1 MLENQELN
9 QELNNVHRIEYEGK
23 ELILVGTAHVSKKS
37 AQQVREIIEAE
48 KPDTVCVELDHG
60 RYDSVVNKKKWEDMD
75 IIKIVKSKQAPFLLV
90 NLALSSYQKRM
101 ANQFGINP
109 GAEMIEGIN
118 AAKDIGAHLV
128 LADRDIKT
136 TFLRIWR
143 GMKFWGKMKLLAI
156 IIASIFSKEEITE
169 EELEKMKSED
179 MLTATLSELSDSF
192 PQLKGPLVDERD
204 QYLAHKIKT
213 APGKKVLAVLGAAHI
228 PGIKTELYKEQD
240 LASITTVPAGSKS
253 WKIVAWA
260 IPVIIIALIVSTFFL
275 NPPSGWSQII
285 SWVIWNGSMS
295 ALGTL
300 CALAHPLSIIT
311 AFAVAPISSLNPLL
325 AAGWFAGLTEALI
338 RKPNVKDFESLSDDV
353 MSFKGFWKNK
363 VTKVL
368 LVVILANVGST
379 VGTLVGGAE
388 VLRLFFSSL

>member
-1 MLENQELN
+1 MLENP
-9 QELNNVHRIEYEGK
+9 ELNNVHRIEYEGK

-37 AQQVREIIEAE
+37 AEQVREIIETE
-48 KPDTVCVELDHG
+48 KPDTVCVELDQG
-60 RYDSVVNKKKWEDMD
+60 RYHSVVNKKKWENMD

-101 ANQFGINP
+101 ANQFDINP

-143 GMKFWGKMKLLAI
+143 GMKFWGKMKLLTI
-156 IIASIFSKEEITE
+156 IIASIFSKEEISE

-192 PQLKGPLVDERD
+192 PQLKEPLVDERD
-204 QYLAHKIKT
+204 QYLANKIKT
-213 APGKKVLAVLGAAHI
+213 APGEKIVAVLGAAHV

-240 LASITTVPAGSKS
+240 LARISTVPAGSKS
-253 WKIVAWA
+253 WKIVAWT

-295 ALGTL
+295 ALGAL

-325 AAGWFAGLTEALI
+325 AAGWFAGLVEALV

-368 LVVILANVGST
+368 LVVILANIGST

-388 VLRLFFSSL
+388 VLRLFFNSL